1 MCNYLTVH
9 LRKTS
14 TIFETNEIQIR
25 LLLQKNLNKK
35 KKVKIIER
43 RRKAEHDNND
53 EQEEEA

>member
-14 TIFETNEIQIR
+14 TIFETNGIQIR
-25 LLLQKNLNKK
+25 LLLQKNLKK
-35 KKVKIIER
+35 KVVKIIER